1 MFLSKAVTTALQVLY
16 TQHAVE
22 FFEQGM
28 SITHQQSMQL
38 KLPNDYLMSHLPLQS
53 ERLIQISTF
62 LHSSMRTTD
71 SNINYHLLAHEH
83 QQLIVQIHTYPG
95 FNNFLLPL
103 KYSNLCLAA
112 KNGPI
117 IMLNHM
123 KTHTDAIIIL
133 APSVPPFHLPLMNV
147 STSDINEQ
155 RETMKHALL
164 KLSMYSR
171 NTHSQNNIDPH
182 NYATS
187 QDALHGVNI

>member
-1 MFLSKAVTTALQVLY
+1 VSMFLSKAVTTALQVLY

-83 QQLIVQIHTYPG
+83 QQLIVKFALIQG
-95 FNNFLLPL
+95 L
-103 KYSNLCLAA
+103 KTFCC
-112 KNGPI
+112 P
-117 IMLNHM
+117 
-123 KTHTDAIIIL
+123 
-133 APSVPPFHLPLMNV
+133 
-147 STSDINEQ
+147 
-155 RETMKHALL
+155 
-164 KLSMYSR
+164 
-171 NTHSQNNIDPH
+171 
-182 NYATS
+182 
-187 QDALHGVNI
+187 